1 MAKHTITRVFLLFSI
16 ICVTYSKKRPNFLFV
31 LTDDQDLRLGSMDV
45 MTYMSNTGIPE
56 AANLSNY
63 FIHTPICCPSR
74 STLVTGRY
82 VHNNKVKDHF
92 SGGCMRMNS
101 SRVDNP
107 QFWERSFIKSLYRFL
122 SLAILVK
129 LLS

>member
-1 MAKHTITRVFLLFSI
+1 MNT
-16 ICVTYSKKRPNFLFV
+16 
-31 LTDDQDLRLGSMDV
+31 QDLRLGSMQA
-45 MTYMSNTGIPE
+45 MEYMRESILPN

-82 VHNNKVKDHF
+82 VHNNKVKDHT

-101 SRVDNP
+101 SRVENP
-107 QFWERSFIKSLYRFL
+107 SFWQRSFIKSLHSKGYTTGMITSSFRLEMF
-122 SLAILVK
+122 S
-129 LLS
+129 STFEF